1 MARRQLTRIEL
12 KMDDLQEYEAIKRQQ
27 DKRKLD
33 NMDNIT
39 IGSTSITSFKNR
51 NKEMIQERIGYN
63 PAPRHPQWLASLLLV
78 IQANLW
84 FPFGTT
90 KKGGQ
95 VRSGVRTECE
105 QIGYQPYVTNIQSTN
120 WAINTVCLLGSGT
133 LFDIILFNLGLLPLF
148 VYSDFRLVFSD
159 GLLDFRL

>member
-63 PAPRHPQWLASLLLV
+63 PAPRHPQ
-78 IQANLW
+78 
-84 FPFGTT
+84 
-90 KKGGQ
+90 
-95 VRSGVRTECE
+95 
-105 QIGYQPYVTNIQSTN
+105 
-120 WAINTVCLLGSGT
+120 
-133 LFDIILFNLGLLPLF
+133 
-148 VYSDFRLVFSD
+148 
-159 GLLDFRL
+159 